1 MPTDIEQ
8 IESIRAQT
16 LAQLNELRASPKPT
30 YSIEG
35 QQVSWT
41 EYVRSLQETIHWC
54 DEKLAGY
61 RPFEY
66 RSQGM
71 T

>member
-8 IESIRAQT
+8 IETIRANT
-16 LAQLNELRASPKPT
+16 LAQLVELRANPKPS
-30 YSIEG
+30 YSLEG

-41 EYVRSLQETIHWC
+41 EYVRSLQETIEWC
-54 DEKLAGY
+54 DIKLAGY
-61 RPFEY
+61 RPFEC
-66 RSQGM
+66 RSEGI